1 MAIPHPVPTGARVP
15 MEPFRERL
23 PVCHRS
29 ARYHFEWDALARSM
43 PYSACK
49 RFAYFTTLNL
59 FLKALGNRHL
69 ARKQAILIS
78 AISSAY
84 KWTSLRLMCLTRGIA
99 ASHTAV
105 IESLI
110 SAWSRL
116 DIRYR
121 SLQYFRSRPCN
132 CYDC

>member
-1 MAIPHPVPTGARVP
+1 

-59 FLKALGNRHL
+59 FLRALGKRRL
-69 ARKQAILIS
+69 ARKHALLIS
-78 AISSAY
+78 AISIVY

-105 IESLI
+105 IESWKT
-110 SAWSRL
+110 AWSRL

-121 SLQYFRSRPCN
+121 SLRYFRSRHGD

>member
-1 MAIPHPVPTGARVP
+1 
-15 MEPFRERL
+15 MEPLRECL
-23 PVCHRS
+23 PVYHRS

-43 PYSACK
+43 PYSSCK

-59 FLKALGNRHL
+59 FLKTLGKRRL
-69 ARKQAILIS
+69 ARKHALHIS
-78 AISSAY
+78 AISIVY
-84 KWTSLRLMCLTRGIA
+84 KWTSLRLVCLIRGIA

-105 IESLI
+105 IESWKA
-110 SAWSRL
+110 AWSRL

-121 SLQYFRSRPCN
+121 SLRYFRSRPCD